1 MFAPVVER
9 FKNTGARRRTDQV
22 AKVLGYSRQYYYK
35 IRNSEVNKSASE
47 EKIKELVQSERKVLS
62 RIGTR
67 KLHYKLRDEF
77 IAQEIKCG
85 RDKLFKHMRQWSMQI
100 QPKRRYVQTTNSK
113 HWLRKYPNLTKGIG
127 LDHADQLWVS
137 DITYIKTQEGNCYVN
152 MVTDAYSKKI
162 MGYTISD
169 NMETQSVIGAYK
181 MALKNKV
188 NKSIETIHHSDRGL
202 QYCSKEYIELSLN
215 NNCKISMT
223 ENGDP
228 YENALAERMNR
239 TIKEEF
245 GLGAIIKSKLVEKLL
260 MDEAVLLYNEYRPHL
275 SLNYKTPN
283 EVYKKSLTTTCEAR
297 DN

>member
-1 MFAPVVER
+1 
-9 FKNTGARRRTDQV
+9 
-22 AKVLGYSRQYYYK
+22 
-35 IRNSEVNKSASE
+35 
-47 EKIKELVQSERKVLS
+47 
-62 RIGTR
+62 
-67 KLHYKLRDEF
+67 
-77 IAQEIKCG
+77 
-85 RDKLFKHMRQWSMQI
+85 
-100 QPKRRYVQTTNSK
+100 
-113 HWLRKYPNLTKGIG
+113 
-127 LDHADQLWVS
+127 
-137 DITYIKTQEGNCYVN
+137 

-169 NMETQSVIGAYK
+169 NMETQSVIEAYR

-245 GLGAIIKSKLVEKLL
+245 GLGATIKSKLMAKLL

-283 EVYKKSLTTTCEAR
+283 EVYKKSLTTS
-297 DN
+297 